1 MQCFSDFS
9 TSNLHKELL
18 SIKERGGETADVML
32 LYIFNH
38 NVFIA
43 INMLCACLTASALA
57 PMKNTMKNIMNFNKT
72 SAKSFRQFLMKSV
85 VNGML

>member
-57 PMKNTMKNIMNFNKT
+57 PMKNIMNFNKT